1 MHTYTPIITF
11 VFDMCVC
18 VFVSFPPPVCRPCA
32 THDFSY
38 QLHVAVDLVPDAP
51 GSSASTA
58 ASSTSAT
65 DKARTKAV
73 KPLRRNMKRC
83 NKLNGISLCTNICS

>member
-1 MHTYTPIITF
+1 
-11 VFDMCVC
+11 MCVC
-18 VFVSFPPPVCRPCA
+18 VCLFHSHLQFVDHA
-32 THDFSY
+32 
-38 QLHVAVDLVPDAP
+38 QLLISHIVPDAP

-73 KPLRRNMKRC
+73 KPLRRDRKRY
-83 NKLNGISLCTNICS
+83 NELNGISVICKNICS